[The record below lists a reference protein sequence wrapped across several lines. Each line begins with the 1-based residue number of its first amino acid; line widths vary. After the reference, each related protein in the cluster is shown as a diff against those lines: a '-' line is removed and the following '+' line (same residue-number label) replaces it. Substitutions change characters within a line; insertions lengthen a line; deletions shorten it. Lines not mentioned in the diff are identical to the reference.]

1 MLDLILDVSVVA
13 GICNGD
19 LTEFRIA
26 LDKGKSSGIRN
37 WISVGQRKEI
47 LDCLVVFA
55 KKNNASDPQKAAK
68 ERLRGLLKTCMW
80 LSALSE
86 EGDTLDDFDPTAAAL
101 TRAANRLG
109 KNTLIITTDINRLKR
124 GRPFADVTSLLHAN
138 IQESIQFVDLAAQQ
152 DRIRPEL
159 ERNLHKILR
168 HGHYVMGP
176 EVTQLEHELA
186 NYVGVEHC
194 ISVSSGTD
202 ALLVALMA
210 IGVGVGDEVVTSPFT
225 FFATAEAI
233 TLLGAR
239 PVFVDINPD
248 TFNIDPDGIQTAIT
262 ARTRV
267 ILPVSLFGQC
277 ADMDAIND
285 VAELYGIAVI
295 EDGAQS
301 FGASY
306 KGKRSCGLSTI
317 GCTSFFPAK
326 PLGAYGEAGAC
337 LTNDASLAK
346 VIREIINHGQEGR
359 YRHIRLGINGRM
371 DSLQAGVLL
380 AKLSIF
386 DDELVRRRQVA
397 NRYETLLLEIA
408 DQGKLKLPTI
418 EKHNTSSWGQYT
430 VKVQRR
436 EKVQSRMSEDGI
448 PTAVH
453 YPLPLYAQPVFDQ
466 EKAGFSNTSSVAEQ
480 VLSLPMHPYLKA
492 LTQDRIAKSLIEAI
506 DY

>member
-1 MLDLILDVSVVA
+1 MLDLILDFSVVVS
-13 GICNGD
+13 ICNGN
-19 LTEFRIA
+19 LAEFRA
-26 LDKGKSSGIRN
+26 TLEKGKIAGIRS
-37 WISVGQRKEI
+37 WISVGQQREI
-47 LDCLVVFA
+47 LDCLATTA
-55 KKNNASDPQKAAK
+55 KNKNASNPQDTAK
-68 ERLRGLLKTCMW
+68 ESIRDLLKTCMW

-86 EGDTLDDFDPTAAAL
+86 EGDTLDDPDPTAAAL
-101 TRAANRLG
+101 TRAADRLG
-109 KNTLIITTDINRLKR
+109 KGTLIFTTDISRLNR
-124 GRPFADVTSLLHAN
+124 GRPFADVSSLLHAN

-152 DRIRPEL
+152 DCIRPQL

-168 HGHYVMGP
+168 HGRYVMGP
-176 EVTQLEHELA
+176 EVTELEHKLA
-186 NYVGVEHC
+186 KYVGVEHC

-210 IGVGVGDEVVTSPFT
+210 IGVGVGDEVITSPFT
-225 FFATAEAI
+225 FFSTAEAI
-233 TLLGAR
+233 KLLGAT

-248 TFNIDPDGIQTAIT
+248 TFNIDPSRIQTAIT
-262 ARTRV
+262 DRTRA

-277 ADMDAIND
+277 ADMDLIND
-285 VAELYGIAVI
+285 VAQLYGVAVI

-337 LTNDASLAK
+337 FTNDLGLAK
-346 VIREIINHGQEGR
+346 VIREIIDHGQEGR

-386 DDELVRRRQVA
+386 EEELARRGQVA
-397 NRYETLLLEIA
+397 NRYEKLLLKIA
-408 DQGKLKLPTI
+408 EQEKLKLPTI
-418 EKHNTSSWGQYT
+418 EKYNISSWGQYT
-430 VKVQRR
+430 VEVKAR
-436 EKVQSRMSEDGI
+436 EKVQDRMFEQGV

-453 YPLPLYAQPVFDQ
+453 YPLPLHAQPVFKKENADY
-466 EKAGFSNTSSVAEQ
+466 ANATSAAEH
-480 VLSLPMHPYLKA
+480 VLSLPMHPYLKSH
-492 LTQDRIAKSLIEAI
+492 TQNRIAKSLIEAI